1 MNDVVVQVRSLAQ
14 QAGAPLAAIAATIC
28 ALELLVI
35 RRALSERGVFAWS
48 VLRDEWGPMRPLASL
63 VFSDSGILVLIS
75 LQLASALALPFTAH
89 APHLIA
95 AAPAW
100 IAAAT
105 TLLIAVRFRGTYNGG
120 SDSMLLVVL
129 GAHAAIRTWPG
140 TSIAQGA
147 ATYVIVQLALSYF
160 VAGVAKLG
168 DPAWRTGKALA
179 ILVTL
184 PQYRVPPS
192 IAALLSRPSLGWLA
206 TMGMLALECAF
217 PIALLDP
224 RAALVFAAAGAL
236 FHATN
241 AGVFGLNRFWWAWLA
256 AYPFLLAR

>member
-1 MNDVVVQVRSLAQ
+1 MMQLRSLAE

-28 ALELLVI
+28 ALELLVM

-48 VLRDEWGPMRPLASL
+48 VLRDEWGPLRPLASL
-63 VFSDSGILVLIS
+63 VYAESGILVVIA

-89 APHLIA
+89 APHAIA

-100 IAAAT
+100 IATIA
-105 TLLIAVRFRGTYNGG
+105 TLLISVRFRGTYNGG

-129 GAHAAIRTWPG
+129 GAHAVIRTWPG

-147 ATYVIVQLALSYF
+147 ATYVIAQLVLSYF
-160 VAGVAKLG
+160 IAGVAKLG
-168 DPAWRTGKALA
+168 DPAWRTGRALA

-184 PQYRVPPS
+184 PQYRVPPA
-192 IAALLSRPSLGWLA
+192 IANALSRPSIGRIA
-206 TMGMLALECAF
+206 TLGMLALECAF
-217 PIALLDP
+217 PLALLDS
-224 RAALVFAAAGAL
+224 RAALVFVAAGGL
-236 FHATN
+236 FHAMN
-241 AGVFGLNRFWWAWLA
+241 AEVFGLNRFWWAWLA